1 MDDFDFTTDLI
12 LENERVQL
20 RPLKEIDIEF
30 LSGFSL
36 NEPELWNYSLL
47 PGSGLENL
55 KKYIEFALNGRK
67 AKTSYPFVVFDKR
80 MGN

>member
-36 NEPELWNYSLL
+36 
-47 PGSGLENL
+47 
-55 KKYIEFALNGRK
+55 ARK
-67 AKTSYPFVVFDKR
+67 RS
-80 MGN
+80 